1 MLTHQATEIVQKA
14 KVRRTTPL
22 GSDHTFA
29 FRLLNVDQVLAQTRL
44 DYCRADTQC
53 INDGYQYHAVAKA
66 NFVWSI
72 ATTAPNQRVD
82 IGDDAA
88 AGSSDSGLS
97 TQ

>member
-1 MLTHQATEIVQKA
+1 M
-14 KVRRTTPL
+14 RRRELCFGPFSNPL
-22 GSDHTFA
+22 GLSP
-29 FRLLNVDQVLAQTRL
+29 LLLTKMNRSRL